1 MPELRNIKAKDAVKA
16 FMRAGLEKRPGG
28 KGDHINLKAKNGML
42 ITIPNRGTVSIGLL
56 KAAIKKAE
64 LTEEE
69 FLNLL

>member
-1 MPELRNIKAKDAVKA
+1 MPELRNIRARDAIKA
-16 FMRAGLEKRPGG
+16 FIRAGLEKRPGG

-42 ITIPNRGTVSIGLL
+42 ITITNRGTVSIGLL